1 MPKVQQQQRNHRI
14 QKYLS
19 LVQPIARRYSYQS
32 GCDCDDLTQVGYLG
46 LIQASQRFKLTHGN
60 SFPAFAKP
68 HIRGAILHYLRDHVS
83 LVRLPRGVEERAIK
97 IRGQDER
104 TLNNI
109 DQLILQNYKFKSNWK
124 ELNEESVGGT
134 FNGSDD
140 MELKEQN
147 QKIKLAIK
155 KLAKNEQII
164 IQLVIVE
171 SNSLRKDGKIIGVSA
186 MTVQRRL
193 KRALA
198 QLRDLLTTDQSG

>member
-1 MPKVQQQQRNHRI
+1 MPNVQQQQRNHRI

-19 LVQPIARRYSYQS
+19 LVKPIARRYSYQS
-32 GCDCDDLTQVGYLG
+32 GCNCDDLTQVGCLG
-46 LIQASQRFKLTHGN
+46 LIQASQHFKLNNGN
-60 SFPAFAKP
+60 SFAAFAKP
-68 HIRGAILHYLRDHVS
+68 HIRGAILHYLRDHMS
-83 LVRLPRGVEERAIK
+83 LIRLPRGVEERAIK
-97 IRGQDER
+97 IRGKDER

-109 DQLILQNYKFKSNWK
+109 DRLILQNYKFKSNWI
-124 ELNEESVGGT
+124 ELDEECVIGES
-134 FNGSDD
+134 NGSDD

-147 QKIKLAIK
+147 QKIKWAIK

-171 SNSLRKDGKIIGVSA
+171 GNSLRKTGKVIGVSA

-198 QLRDLLTTDQSG
+198 QLRELLTVDQSG

>member
-32 GCDCDDLTQVGYLG
+32 GCDCDDLTQVGCLG
-46 LIQASQRFKLTHGN
+46 LIQASQSFDLKHGD

-68 HIRGAILHYLRDHVS
+68 HIRGAILHYLRDHMS
-83 LVRLPRGVEERAIK
+83 LVRLSRGVEERAIK
-97 IRGQDER
+97 IRGKDER
-104 TLNNI
+104 TLNNT
-109 DQLILQNYKFKSNWK
+109 DRLILQNYKFKSNWI
-124 ELNEESVGGT
+124 ELDDACVSGT
-134 FNGSDD
+134 CDGSED
-140 MELKEQN
+140 MELYEQN
-147 QKIKLAIK
+147 NKLRSAK
-155 KLAKNEQII
+155 RKLAKNEQII

-171 SNSLRKDGKIIGVSA
+171 GNSLRKTGKIIDVSA

>member
-68 HIRGAILHYLRDHVS
+68 HIRGAILHYLRDHLS

-97 IRGQDER
+97 IRGKDER

-109 DQLILQNYKFKSNWK
+109 DRLILQNYKFKSNWI
-124 ELNEESVGGT
+124 ELDEECVIGKS
-134 FNGSDD
+134 NGSDD
-140 MELKEQN
+140 MEVKEQN
-147 QKIKLAIK
+147 QKIKWAIK

-171 SNSLRKDGKIIGVSA
+171 GNSLRKTGKIVGVSA
-186 MTVQRRL
+186 MTIQRRL

-198 QLRDLLTTDQSG
+198 QLRDLLTVDQSG

>member
-1 MPKVQQQQRNHRI
+1 MPKVQQQQRNHRV

-19 LVQPIARRYSYQS
+19 LVQLIARRYSYQS
-32 GCDCDDLTQVGYLG
+32 GRDCDDLTQVGYLG

-97 IRGQDER
+97 IRGKDER

-124 ELNEESVGGT
+124 ELNEECVGGT

-140 MELKEQN
+140 MELKKQN
-147 QKIKLAIK
+147 QKIKLAVE

-171 SNSLRKDGKIIGVSA
+171 GNSLRKAGKIIGVSA

>member
-46 LIQASQRFKLTHGN
+46 LIQASQRFKLNNGN

-68 HIRGAILHYLRDHVS
+68 HIRGAILHYLRDHLS

-97 IRGQDER
+97 IRGKDER

-109 DQLILQNYKFKSNWK
+109 DRLILQNYKYKSNWI
-124 ELNEESVGGT
+124 ELDEECVIGKS
-134 FNGSDD
+134 NGSDD
-140 MELKEQN
+140 MEVKEQN
-147 QKIKLAIK
+147 QKIKWAIK

-171 SNSLRKDGKIIGVSA
+171 GNSLRKTGKVIGVSA

-198 QLRDLLTTDQSG
+198 QLRELLTTDQSG

>member
-46 LIQASQRFKLTHGN
+46 LIQATQNFKLKHGD

-68 HIRGAILHYLRDHVS
+68 HIRGAILHYLRNHMS
-83 LVRLPRGVEERAIK
+83 LIRLPRGVEERAIK
-97 IRGQDER
+97 IRGKDER
-104 TLNNI
+104 TLNNT
-109 DQLILQNYKFKSNWK
+109 DRLILQNYKFKSNWIELDDECVSVTCNGSEDM
-124 ELNEESVGGT
+124 ELNE
-134 FNGSDD
+134 
-140 MELKEQN
+140 QN
-147 QKIKLAIK
+147 NKIKWATR

-164 IQLVIVE
+164 IQLVIIE
-171 SNSLRKDGKIIGVSA
+171 GNSLRKTGKIVGVSA
-186 MTVQRRL
+186 MTIQRRL

-198 QLRDLLTTDQSG
+198 QLRDLLTVDQSG

>member
-1 MPKVQQQQRNHRI
+1 MPNVQQQRNHRI

-46 LIQASQRFKLTHGN
+46 LIQASQRFKLNNGN

-68 HIRGAILHYLRDHVS
+68 HIRGAILHYLRDHFS

-97 IRGQDER
+97 IRGKEER

-109 DQLILQNYKFKSNWK
+109 DRLILQNYKFKSNWI
-124 ELNEESVGGT
+124 ELDEECVIGKS
-134 FNGSDD
+134 NGSDD
-140 MELKEQN
+140 MEVKEQN
-147 QKIKLAIK
+147 QKIKWAIK

-171 SNSLRKDGKIIGVSA
+171 GNSLRKTGKVIGVSA

-198 QLRDLLTTDQSG
+198 QLRELLTVDQSG

>member
-46 LIQASQRFKLTHGN
+46 LIQASQRFKLNNEN

-68 HIRGAILHYLRDHVS
+68 HIRGAILHYLRDHLS

-97 IRGQDER
+97 IRGKEER

-109 DQLILQNYKFKSNWK
+109 DRLILQNYKFKSNWI
-124 ELNEESVGGT
+124 ELDEECVIGKS
-134 FNGSDD
+134 NGSDD
-140 MELKEQN
+140 MEVKEQN
-147 QKIKLAIK
+147 QKIKWAIK

-171 SNSLRKDGKIIGVSA
+171 GNSLRKAGKIIGVSA

>member
-1 MPKVQQQQRNHRI
+1 M
-14 QKYLS
+14 
-19 LVQPIARRYSYQS
+19 
-32 GCDCDDLTQVGYLG
+32 
-46 LIQASQRFKLTHGN
+46 
-60 SFPAFAKP
+60 
-68 HIRGAILHYLRDHVS
+68 S

-97 IRGQDER
+97 IRGEDER

-124 ELNEESVGGT
+124 ELNEECVGAT
-134 FNGSDD
+134 CNGSDD

-147 QKIKLAIK
+147 QKIKLAMK

-171 SNSLRKDGKIIGVSA
+171 GNSLRKAGKIIGVSA

>member
-1 MPKVQQQQRNHRI
+1 
-14 QKYLS
+14 
-19 LVQPIARRYSYQS
+19 
-32 GCDCDDLTQVGYLG
+32 
-46 LIQASQRFKLTHGN
+46 
-60 SFPAFAKP
+60 
-68 HIRGAILHYLRDHVS
+68 VS
-83 LVRLPRGVEERAIK
+83 LVRLPRGVEERAMK
-97 IRGQDER
+97 IRGHDER

-124 ELNEESVGGT
+124 ELNEECVGGT

-155 KLAKNEQII
+155 KLSKNEQII

-171 SNSLRKDGKIIGVSA
+171 GNSLRKAGKIIGVSA

>member
-19 LVQPIARRYSYQS
+19 LVHPIARRYSYQS
-32 GCDCDDLTQVGYLG
+32 GCYCDDLTQVGYLG

-97 IRGQDER
+97 IRGHNER

-109 DQLILQNYKFKSNWK
+109 DQLILQNYKFNSNWK
-124 ELNEESVGGT
+124 ELNEDCVGGT
-134 FNGSDD
+134 CNGSDD
-140 MELKEQN
+140 MEFKEQN
-147 QKIKLAIK
+147 RKIELAMK

-164 IQLVIVE
+164 IQLVIFE
-171 SNSLRKDGKIIGVSA
+171 GNSLRKAGKIIDVSA

-193 KRALA
+193 KRARA
-198 QLRDLLTTDQSG
+198 QLRDLLTTD

>member
-32 GCDCDDLTQVGYLG
+32 GCDCDDFTQVGYLG

-83 LVRLPRGVEERAIK
+83 LVRLPRGVEELAIK

-104 TLNNI
+104 TLINI

-124 ELNEESVGGT
+124 ELNEECVGGT
-134 FNGSDD
+134 CNGSDD

-147 QKIKLAIK
+147 QKIKLAMK

-164 IQLVIVE
+164 IQLVIFE
-171 SNSLRKDGKIIGVSA
+171 GNSLRKAGKIIGVSA

>member
-1 MPKVQQQQRNHRI
+1 MPNVQQQQRNHRI

-32 GCDCDDLTQVGYLG
+32 GCDCDDLTQVGCLG
-46 LIQASQRFKLTHGN
+46 LIQASQRFKLNNGN

-68 HIRGAILHYLRDHVS
+68 HIRGAILHYLRDHLS

-97 IRGQDER
+97 IRGKDER

-109 DQLILQNYKFKSNWK
+109 DRLILQNYKYKSNWI
-124 ELNEESVGGT
+124 ELDEECVIGKS
-134 FNGSDD
+134 NGSDD
-140 MELKEQN
+140 MEVKEQN
-147 QKIKLAIK
+147 QKIKWAIK

-171 SNSLRKDGKIIGVSA
+171 GNSLRKTGKVIGVSA

-198 QLRDLLTTDQSG
+198 QLRELLTVDQSG

>member
-1 MPKVQQQQRNHRI
+1 MPRVQQQQRNHRI

-32 GCDCDDLTQVGYLG
+32 GCDCDDLTQVGCLG
-46 LIQASQRFKLTHGN
+46 LIQASQRFELKHGD

-68 HIRGAILHYLRDHVS
+68 HIRGAILHYLRDHMS

-97 IRGQDER
+97 IRGKDER
-104 TLNNI
+104 NLNNT
-109 DQLILQNYKFKSNWK
+109 DRLILQNYKFKSNWIELDDECVSGTCNGSEDM
-124 ELNEESVGGT
+124 ELNE
-134 FNGSDD
+134 
-140 MELKEQN
+140 QN
-147 QKIKLAIK
+147 NKLRSATR

-171 SNSLRKDGKIIGVSA
+171 GNSLRKTGKIIGVSA
-186 MTVQRRL
+186 MTIQRRL

-198 QLRDLLTTDQSG
+198 QLRDLLTVDQSG

>member
-1 MPKVQQQQRNHRI
+1 MPNVQQQQRNHRI

-32 GCDCDDLTQVGYLG
+32 GCNCDDLTQVGYLG
-46 LIQASQRFKLTHGN
+46 LIQASQHFKLNNGN
-60 SFPAFAKP
+60 SFAAFAKP
-68 HIRGAILHYLRDHVS
+68 HIRGAILHYLRDHMS
-83 LVRLPRGVEERAIK
+83 LIRLPRGVEERAIK
-97 IRGQDER
+97 IRGKDER

-109 DQLILQNYKFKSNWK
+109 DRLILQNYKFKSNWI
-124 ELNEESVGGT
+124 ELDEECVIGKS
-134 FNGSDD
+134 NGSDD
-140 MELKEQN
+140 MEVKEQN
-147 QKIKLAIK
+147 QKIKWAIK

-171 SNSLRKDGKIIGVSA
+171 GNSLSKTGKVIGVSA

-198 QLRDLLTTDQSG
+198 QLRELLTVDQSG

>member
-1 MPKVQQQQRNHRI
+1 MPNVQQQQRNHRI

-46 LIQASQRFKLTHGN
+46 LIQASQRFKLNNGN

-83 LVRLPRGVEERAIK
+83 LIRLPRGVEERAIK
-97 IRGQDER
+97 IRGKDER

-109 DQLILQNYKFKSNWK
+109 DRLILQNYKFKSNWI
-124 ELNEESVGGT
+124 ELDEECVIGKS
-134 FNGSDD
+134 NGSDD

-147 QKIKLAIK
+147 QKIKWAIK

-171 SNSLRKDGKIIGVSA
+171 GNSLRKTGKVIGVSA

-198 QLRDLLTTDQSG
+198 QLRELLTVDQSG

>member
-1 MPKVQQQQRNHRI
+1 MPNVQQQQRNHRI

-46 LIQASQRFKLTHGN
+46 LIQASQRFKLNNGN

-68 HIRGAILHYLRDHVS
+68 HIRGAILHYLRDHLS

-97 IRGQDER
+97 IRGKDER

-109 DQLILQNYKFKSNWK
+109 DRLILQNCKYKSNWI
-124 ELNEESVGGT
+124 ELDEECVIGKS
-134 FNGSDD
+134 NGSDD
-140 MELKEQN
+140 MEVKEQN
-147 QKIKLAIK
+147 QKIKWAIK

-171 SNSLRKDGKIIGVSA
+171 GNSLRKTGKVIGVSA

-198 QLRDLLTTDQSG
+198 QLRELLTVDQSG

>member
-1 MPKVQQQQRNHRI
+1 MPNVQQQQRNHRI

-46 LIQASQRFKLTHGN
+46 LIQASQRFKLNNGN

-68 HIRGAILHYLRDHVS
+68 HIRGAILHYLRDHLS

-97 IRGQDER
+97 IRGKDER

-109 DQLILQNYKFKSNWK
+109 DRLILQNYKYKSNWI
-124 ELNEESVGGT
+124 ELDEECVIGKS
-134 FNGSDD
+134 NGSDD
-140 MELKEQN
+140 MEVKEQN
-147 QKIKLAIK
+147 QKIKWAIK

-171 SNSLRKDGKIIGVSA
+171 GNSLRKTGKVIGVSA

-198 QLRDLLTTDQSG
+198 QLRELLTVDQSG

>member
-97 IRGQDER
+97 IRGHDER

-124 ELNEESVGGT
+124 ELNEECVGGT

-147 QKIKLAIK
+147 QKIKLAMK

-171 SNSLRKDGKIIGVSA
+171 GNSLRKAGKIIGVSA

>member
-1 MPKVQQQQRNHRI
+1 MPNVQQQQRNHRI

-32 GCDCDDLTQVGYLG
+32 GCNCDDLTQVGYLG
-46 LIQASQRFKLTHGN
+46 LIQASQHFKLNNGN
-60 SFPAFAKP
+60 SFAAFAKP
-68 HIRGAILHYLRDHVS
+68 HIRGAILHYLRDHMS
-83 LVRLPRGVEERAIK
+83 LIRLPRGVEERAIK
-97 IRGQDER
+97 IRGKDER

-109 DQLILQNYKFKSNWK
+109 DRLILQNYKFKSNWI
-124 ELNEESVGGT
+124 ELDEECVIGES
-134 FNGSDD
+134 NGSDD
-140 MELKEQN
+140 MELNEQN
-147 QKIKLAIK
+147 QKIKWAIK

-171 SNSLRKDGKIIGVSA
+171 GNSLRKTGKVIGVSA

-198 QLRDLLTTDQSG
+198 QLRELLTVDQSG

>member
-1 MPKVQQQQRNHRI
+1 MPNVQQQQRNHRI

-46 LIQASQRFKLTHGN
+46 LIQASQRFKLNNGN

-68 HIRGAILHYLRDHVS
+68 HIRGAILHYLRDHLS

-97 IRGQDER
+97 IRGKDER

-109 DQLILQNYKFKSNWK
+109 DRLILQNYKYKSNWI
-124 ELNEESVGGT
+124 ELDEECVIGKS
-134 FNGSDD
+134 NGSDD
-140 MELKEQN
+140 MELKEEN
-147 QKIKLAIK
+147 QKIKWAIK

-171 SNSLRKDGKIIGVSA
+171 GNSLRKTGKVIGVSA

-198 QLRDLLTTDQSG
+198 QLRELLTVDQSG

>member
-1 MPKVQQQQRNHRI
+1 M
-14 QKYLS
+14 
-19 LVQPIARRYSYQS
+19 
-32 GCDCDDLTQVGYLG
+32 
-46 LIQASQRFKLTHGN
+46 
-60 SFPAFAKP
+60 
-68 HIRGAILHYLRDHVS
+68 S

-97 IRGQDER
+97 IRGKDER

-109 DQLILQNYKFKSNWK
+109 DRLILQNYKFKSNWI
-124 ELNEESVGGT
+124 ELDEECVIGKS
-134 FNGSDD
+134 NGSDD
-140 MELKEQN
+140 MEVKEQN
-147 QKIKLAIK
+147 QKIKWAIK

-171 SNSLRKDGKIIGVSA
+171 GNSLRKTGKVIGVSA

>member
-1 MPKVQQQQRNHRI
+1 MPNVQQQQRNHRI

-32 GCDCDDLTQVGYLG
+32 GCNCDDLTQVGYLG
-46 LIQASQRFKLTHGN
+46 LIQASQHFKLNNGN
-60 SFPAFAKP
+60 SFAAFAKP
-68 HIRGAILHYLRDHVS
+68 HIRGAILHYLRDHLS

-97 IRGQDER
+97 IRGKEER

-109 DQLILQNYKFKSNWK
+109 DRLILQNYKYKSNWI
-124 ELNEESVGGT
+124 ELDEECVIGES
-134 FNGSDD
+134 NGSDD

-147 QKIKLAIK
+147 QKIKWTIK

-171 SNSLRKDGKIIGVSA
+171 GNSLRKAGKIIGVSA